1 VSKYTAII
9 RWQRGQDSFSDN
21 SYSRAH
27 DWEFDGGA
35 IVAASAS
42 PDIVPPPLSVEENVD
57 PEEAFVA
64 SIASCHMLFFLSL
77 AAKRGYVVDHYVDNA
92 SGTMEVRADG
102 KTAMTRVVLR
112 PHAQYSGDK
121 MPAPVEV
128 TKMHHQAHD
137 LCFIANSVN
146 TVIDTEIVA

>member
-1 VSKYTAII
+1 MSKYTAII
-9 RWQRGQDSFSDN
+9 RWRRGKDSFSDDN
-21 SYSRAH
+21 YSRAH

-42 PDIVPPPLSVEENVD
+42 PDIVPFPRSVAENVD

-64 SIASCHMLFFLSL
+64 SIASCHMLFFLSI
-77 AAKRGYVVDHYVDNA
+77 AAKRGFVVDDYVDNA
-92 SGTMEVRADG
+92 SGTLEKRVDG

-112 PHAQYSGDK
+112 PQARYSGVKKPGPD
-121 MPAPVEV
+121 VV
-128 TKMHHQAHD
+128 VKMHHQAHE

-146 TVIDTEIVA
+146 TVIETEIVA